1 MQTENQ
7 KNGKSV
13 YNAIETDKGVLLFS
27 KTKEG
32 RKLFNDYLGLFMDN
46 LYNPLC
52 NNTYFNIHRVES
64 GDPALWEKCDIALK
78 FPDRHLPLKIPVG
91 EECFTGTGVLKES
104 VDVMVSGWEP
114 TPRQIQRITDPYEGV
129 HIPIR
134 GDTFDI
140 SALQEIAA
148 GVSYNRLL
156 LSGTMRRFSYEK
168 EFFELAKKT
177 DQCMDATEAGKLRGK
192 AKALAAELLERDF
205 PEIRKVS
212 EAPVKEKIPGGYG
225 EHDYLKKDGDGCY
238 NAIEIYKGVLLFSR
252 TKEGK
257 ESFQKTL
264 ETYLDNFYN
273 PACENLCFNLHY
285 IECDSNALKGMSDL
299 ALKFPMAQ
307 QREFPISPGF
317 FLDKNV
323 LKYSLQE
330 AKFSWTPEPFAVSNL
345 INDKWDGKHLPMK
358 MGGDTYNISVLKEI
372 ASMKF
377 HYFTSL
383 SSLANHTVLGID
395 EMPGFKYKDD
405 FRELAEKALNFSGHI
420 HQYKVLGAMRDKAN
434 ELLKRDFLYTR
445 KENEPFVMEKPPVVQ
460 TPTQKKK
467 GMGL

>member
-1 MQTENQ
+1 MQVENQ
-7 KNGKSV
+7 KNGKSL

-32 RKLFNDYLGLFMDN
+32 RKLFHDYLGLFMDN
-46 LYNPLC
+46 LYNPRC

-64 GDPALWEKCDIALK
+64 GDPALREKCDIALK

-91 EECFTGTGVLKES
+91 EECFTGMDVLKES
-104 VDVMVSGWEP
+104 VEVMVSGWEP
-114 TPRQIQRITDPYEGV
+114 TPRQIQWITDPYEGV
-129 HIPIR
+129 HIPIC

-140 SALQEIAA
+140 STLQEIAA

-168 EFFELAKKT
+168 EFLELAKKT
-177 DQCMDATEAGKLRGK
+177 DQCMDATEAGNLRGK

-205 PEIRKVS
+205 PDIRKVA
-212 EAPVKEKIPGGYG
+212 EAPVKEKIPSEYG
-225 EHDYLKKDGDGCY
+225 ESDYLKKDGDGCY

-252 TKEGK
+252 TREGK

-273 PACENLCFNLHY
+273 PACENICFNLHY

-330 AKFSWTPEPFAVSNL
+330 AKFSWTPNPDS
-345 INDKWDGKHLPMK
+345 INKLQNHWLDNAFLPIR
-358 MGGDTYNISVLKEI
+358 GDTYNISILQEI
-372 ASMKF
+372 ATGKDL
-377 HYFTSL
+377 YL
-383 SSLANHTVLGID
+383 SNLAMHGIG
-395 EMPGFKYKDD
+395 GFKYNND
-405 FRELAEKALNFSGHI
+405 FKELADTALSYSGHI
-420 HQYKVLGAMRDKAN
+420 HQYKVTGAIQEKAA
-434 ELLKRDFLYTR
+434 ELLKRDFPLIR
-445 KENEPFVMEKPPVVQ
+445 REERPFVKNKIPVVQ
-460 TPTQKKK
+460 TPPQKKK
-467 GMGL
+467 SMGL

>member
-1 MQTENQ
+1 MQAENQ
-7 KNGKSV
+7 KNGKSL

-114 TPRQIQRITDPYEGV
+114 TPRQIQWITDPYEGV

-192 AKALAAELLERDF
+192 AKALASELLERDF
-205 PEIRKVS
+205 PDIRKVA
-212 EAPVKEKIPGGYG
+212 EAPVKEKNPSEYG
-225 EHDYLKKDGDGCY
+225 EYDYLKRDGPDCY
-238 NAIEIYKGVLLFSR
+238 NAIETDNGVLLFSR

-257 ESFQKTL
+257 ELFQKTL
-264 ETYLDNFYN
+264 GTCLDNFYN
-273 PACENLCFNLHY
+273 PICGDNTRFNLHY
-285 IECDSNALKGMSDL
+285 IECESGALRGMSDL

-307 QREFPISPGF
+307 RREFPISPGF
-317 FLDKNV
+317 FLDKTV

-330 AKFSWTPEPFAVSNL
+330 AKFSWTPDPDSVNKLQNYLLDNAF
-345 INDKWDGKHLPMK
+345 LPIR
-358 MGGDTYNISVLKEI
+358 GDTYNISILQEI
-372 ASMKF
+372 ATGKDL
-377 HYFTSL
+377 YL
-383 SSLANHTVLGID
+383 SNLAMHGIG
-395 EMPGFKYKDD
+395 GFKYNDD
-405 FRELAEKALNFSGHI
+405 FKELADTALSYSGHI
-420 HQYKVLGAMRDKAN
+420 HQYKVTGAIREKAA
-434 ELLKRDFLYTR
+434 ELLKRDFSLIR
-445 KENEPFVMEKPPVVQ
+445 REEGPFEKNKIPLVQ
-460 TPTQKKK
+460 TPPQKKK
-467 GMGL
+467 SMGL

>member
-1 MQTENQ
+1 MQAENQ
-7 KNGKSV
+7 KKEKSA
-13 YNAIETDKGVLLFS
+13 YYAIEMDKGVLLFS

-32 RKLFNDYLGLFMDN
+32 NKLFRDYLGLFMDN
-46 LYNPLC
+46 LYNPRC

-64 GDPALWEKCDIALK
+64 GDPALREKCDIALK

-91 EECFTGTGVLKES
+91 DECFTGTGVLKES
-104 VDVMVSGWEP
+104 IDVMVNGWEP
-114 TPRQIQRITDPYEGV
+114 TPRQIQWITDPYEGI
-129 HIPIR
+129 HIPVR

-140 SALQEIAA
+140 STLQEIAA
-148 GVSYNRLL
+148 GVSYNRVF
-156 LSGTMRRFSYEK
+156 LSGIMREFSYEK
-168 EFFELAKKT
+168 EFLELAKKT

-205 PEIRKVS
+205 PDIRKVV
-212 EAPVKEKIPGGYG
+212 EAPVKEKIPNEYG
-225 EHDYLKKDGDGCY
+225 EYDYLKKDGDGCY
-238 NAIEIYKGVLLFSR
+238 NAIEIYRGVLLFSR

-307 QREFPISPGF
+307 RREFPISQGF

-330 AKFSWTPEPFAVSNL
+330 AKFSWTPDSDSVNKL
-345 INDKWDGKHLPMK
+345 QNHLLDNEFLPVR
-358 MGGDTYNISVLKEI
+358 GDTYNISILQEI
-372 ASMKF
+372 ATGKDLYLF
-377 HYFTSL
+377 N
-383 SSLANHTVLGID
+383 LAMHGIG
-395 EMPGFKYKDD
+395 GFKYNDD
-405 FRELAEKALNFSGHI
+405 FKELADTALSYSGHI
-420 HQYKVLGAMRDKAN
+420 HQYKVTGAIQEKAA
-434 ELLKRDFLYTR
+434 ELLKRDFPLIR
-445 KENEPFVMEKPPVVQ
+445 REDDPSVKNKIPVVQ
-460 TPTQKKK
+460 TPPQKKK
-467 GMGL
+467 SMGL